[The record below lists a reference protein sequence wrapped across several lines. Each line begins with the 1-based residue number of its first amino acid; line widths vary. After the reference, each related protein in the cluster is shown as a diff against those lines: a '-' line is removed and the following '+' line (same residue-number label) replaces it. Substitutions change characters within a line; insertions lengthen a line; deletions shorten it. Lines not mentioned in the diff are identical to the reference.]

1 MKRKS
6 CNENYGEMRSPKIF
20 PWSGPL
26 LRSASVLILT
36 DETDF
41 ARLLTACWQAEKH
54 APGITV
60 LGSDLW
66 KDHET
71 VSHDLVV
78 VGPLRDG
85 KLSEILRSLEP
96 AAALILCAPAD
107 SRELNHLRGKYP
119 RLVHV
124 PLREDWTQ
132 TLLLV
137 AGESLRRTEAL
148 RVARQAESK
157 AARNEQY
164 ATLGRYMTDMK
175 HSVSNALTSMIGNAE
190 LLLLEPG
197 QLSKQSLAQIKTIHS
212 MALRINE
219 IMQRF
224 SSLASEMRESENAS
238 QAETEEAPGAASRR
252 R

>member
-1 MKRKS
+1 
-6 CNENYGEMRSPKIF
+6 
-20 PWSGPL
+20 

-41 ARLLTACWQAEKH
+41 ARLLTACWQTEKH

-66 KDHET
+66 KDHDT
-71 VSHDLVV
+71 LPHDLVV
-78 VGPLRDG
+78 VGPLRNG

-96 AAALILCAPAD
+96 AKALILCAPAD
-107 SRELNHLRGKYP
+107 SRELSQLRGKYP

-148 RVARQAESK
+148 RLARQAESK
-157 AARNEQY
+157 AARSEEY

-175 HSVSNALTSMIGNAE
+175 HSVNNALTSMIGNAE

-224 SSLASEMRESENAS
+224 SSLASEMREAENAS
-238 QAETEEAPGAASRR
+238 QAETEEAPAAPGRR